1 MALEQR
7 KFTSPYIH
15 QHEHEQE
22 IPETPQRQ
30 QSKNRRRKMFSPGEK
45 FLYVIFASLF
55 ALVSS
60 VLIQREGQLNDVNRE
75 VQAISHQIEQTT
87 KQNTELSVQVKEQS
101 TYDII
106 WERAKELGLNL
117 NEKNVKV
124 VPGR

>member
-7 KFTSPYIH
+7 KFTSSYIH
-15 QHEHEQE
+15 KHEQE

-30 QSKNRRRKMFSPGEK
+30 QEQKRKRKMFSPGEK
-45 FLYVIFASLF
+45 LLFVIFASLF
-55 ALVSS
+55 TLASS

-75 VQAISHQIEQTT
+75 VQSISQQIEQTT

-106 WERAKELGLNL
+106 WERARELGLNL
-117 NEKNVKV
+117 NEKNVRV
-124 VPGR
+124 VAGG

>member
-7 KFTSPYIH
+7 KFTSAYIH
-15 QHEHEQE
+15 NHEQE
-22 IPETPQRQ
+22 IPEIPERQ
-30 QSKNRRRKMFSPGEK
+30 QGQKRKRKFFSPGEK
-45 FLYVIFASLF
+45 LLFVIFASLF
-55 ALVSS
+55 ALASS
-60 VLIQREGQLNDVNRE
+60 VVIQREGQLNDVNRE
-75 VQAISHQIEQTT
+75 VQSISHQIEQTT

>member
-1 MALEQR
+1 M
-7 KFTSPYIH
+7 
-15 QHEHEQE
+15 
-22 IPETPQRQ
+22 
-30 QSKNRRRKMFSPGEK
+30 
-45 FLYVIFASLF
+45 
-55 ALVSS
+55 
-60 VLIQREGQLNDVNRE
+60 LIQREGQLNDVNRE
-75 VQAISHQIEQTT
+75 VQSISQQIEQTT

>member
-7 KFTSPYIH
+7 NFTSSHIH
-15 QHEHEQE
+15 THEQE
-22 IPETPQRQ
+22 IPEIPQRQ
-30 QSKNRRRKMFSPGEK
+30 PSPKRSRKLFSPGEK
-45 FLYVIFASLF
+45 LLFVIFASLF
-55 ALVSS
+55 TLASS

-75 VQAISHQIEQTT
+75 VQAISQQIEQTK

-124 VPGR
+124 VPGQ